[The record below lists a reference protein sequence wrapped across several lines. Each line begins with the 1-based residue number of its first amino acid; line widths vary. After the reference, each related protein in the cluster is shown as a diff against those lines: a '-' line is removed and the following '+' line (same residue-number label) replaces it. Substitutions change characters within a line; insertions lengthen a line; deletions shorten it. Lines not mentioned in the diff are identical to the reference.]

1 MIAGS
6 MTGPDHRAA
15 LTDVVERF
23 QAKVRELALAAV
35 RVVLE
40 QELERKQARRKPA
53 RASVEIDDRTDA
65 APAPPP
71 AAPAPAAVIVDAQPK
86 EPPLPTTKSGRIAWT
101 RETIV
106 SELAKSMSSGT
117 EIDAAFLTRYGP
129 PGLVAAARRVFGR
142 FDAAMNVAAL
152 HFSNLYPDGPPPK
165 PGQAIA
171 AAAQAPAFRPRRGR

>member
-1 MIAGS
+1 MISGS

-15 LTDVVERF
+15 LTDEGERF

-40 QELERKQARRKPA
+40 QELERKLAKRKPS
-53 RASVEIDDRTDA
+53 RASVEIAERTDEPP
-65 APAPPP
+65 PAP
-71 AAPAPAAVIVDAQPK
+71 AAPAPEPAAADTQPK
-86 EPPLPTTKSGRIAWT
+86 EPALPTTKSGRIAWT

-152 HFSNLYPDGPPPK
+152 HFSNLYPDWPLPK
-165 PGQAIA
+165 PGHAIA
-171 AAAQAPAFRPRRGR
+171 AVAQAPAVRPG

>member
-1 MIAGS
+1 MIPGS

-15 LTDVVERF
+15 LTDEVARF

-40 QELERKQARRKPA
+40 QELERKLAKRKSP
-53 RASVEIDDRTDA
+53 RASVEIDERADA
-65 APAPPP
+65 APAAP
-71 AAPAPAAVIVDAQPK
+71 AAPAPEPASADVQPK
-86 EPPLPTTKSGRIAWT
+86 EPALPTTKSGRIAWT

-106 SELAKSMSSGT
+106 SELASCMSSGT

-152 HFSNLYPDGPPPK
+152 HFSNLNPDGPPPK

-171 AAAQAPAFRPRRGR
+171 AATQAPAFRPRRGR

>member
-15 LTDVVERF
+15 LTDEVERF
-23 QAKVRELALAAV
+23 QAKIR
-35 RVVLE
+35 
-40 QELERKQARRKPA
+40 
-53 RASVEIDDRTDA
+53 
-65 APAPPP
+65 
-71 AAPAPAAVIVDAQPK
+71 
-86 EPPLPTTKSGRIAWT
+86 
-101 RETIV
+101 
-106 SELAKSMSSGT
+106 ELAKSMSSGT

-152 HFSNLYPDGPPPK
+152 HFSNLYPDGPPAK

-171 AAAQAPAFRPRRGR
+171 AAAQSPAFRPRRGR